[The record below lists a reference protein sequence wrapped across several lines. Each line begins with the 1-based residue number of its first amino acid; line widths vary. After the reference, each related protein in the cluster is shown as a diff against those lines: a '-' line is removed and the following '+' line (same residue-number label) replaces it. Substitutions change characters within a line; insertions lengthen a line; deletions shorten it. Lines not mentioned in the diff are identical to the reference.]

1 MHKACYMLT
10 PINFNL
16 NVSELTLHCFILV
29 LRWFFI
35 YVFFTFLLKLCSC
48 KIVDKTG
55 AKHLSLSKI
64 CEKFVTFFFSF
75 YLRQSLRTYIPAIL
89 PRRVIHTTCFF
100 CVYETRQRRETL
112 ACDSNRSSFKRL
124 DLFL

>member
-29 LRWFFI
+29 FRWFFI
-35 YVFFTFLLKLCSC
+35 YNVFFRFLLKLCSC

-55 AKHLSLSKI
+55 AKHLSSSKI
-64 CEKFVTFFFSF
+64 CEKFVKLFFHYF
-75 YLRQSLRTYIPAIL
+75 
-89 PRRVIHTTCFF
+89 V
-100 CVYETRQRRETL
+100 
-112 ACDSNRSSFKRL
+112 FKAL
-124 DLFL
+124 I